1 MHDYKRYC
9 ILYVDDEEM
18 SLKYFQKSFG
28 NDFSVIT
35 ASSAAEGMRIIQ
47 ERGDD
52 IGVLLT
58 DQRMP
63 GEKGLQLIERA
74 RQLRPSMVRMMITA
88 YADFGVTVDAV
99 NNGNI
104 FRYISKPIQVE
115 DMRNTLRRALEFF
128 LLQRERDELLLE
140 KLSVVQNMIVAD
152 RIISLGVL
160 AAGLSQR
167 LRNPLDAV
175 RTFLHQTPAK
185 LRYEELDMNRLRDPA
200 FWRDFHAQVMAHAQ
214 QVSELVNHLDGIVT
228 VDAPA
233 VEAAVDPLPI
243 IKNTLLN
250 ARTRLEAKKVNLL
263 VDLPSALPALHVEP
277 SRFAR
282 MFELL
287 LEDELVNLPERS
299 TIHFQAQTQTVAGSP
314 VRILFTLSDDGP
326 GMPKDSLRSVFDP
339 FTSRDAAGQQ
349 FGLNLLGVFF
359 LAHHYGGSV
368 RATDNEGRGVTYI
381 VEIPVAAAQP
391 SCTSVS
397 SQEFVSKVL
406 VNDALWEK
414 LLSGV

>member
-1 MHDYKRYC
+1 MHDYKRYN

-28 NDFSVIT
+28 NDFSIIT
-35 ASSAAEGMRIIQ
+35 ASSAAEGLRIIQ
-47 ERGDD
+47 ERGDE

-74 RQLRPSMVRMMITA
+74 RQMRPRMVRMMITA

-115 DMRNTLRRALEFF
+115 DMRNTLRRALEYF

-160 AAGLSQR
+160 AAGLSER

-185 LRYEELDMNRLRDPA
+185 LRYEELDMNRLRDQA

-214 QVSELVNHLDGIVT
+214 QVSELVHHLDGVVT
-228 VDAPA
+228 SETSANETASDTLA
-233 VEAAVDPLPI
+233 LI
-243 IKNTLLN
+243 QTTLLKF
-250 ARTRLEAKKVNLL
+250 RPMMEAKKINLI
-263 VDLPSALPALHVEP
+263 VDVPSELPALFVEP
-277 SRFAR
+277 KRFAR
-282 MFELL
+282 MLELL
-287 LEDELVNLPERS
+287 LEDELLNLPDGS
-299 TIHFQAQTQTVAGSP
+299 TVHFRVSTQSVAGSP
-314 VRILFTLSDDGP
+314 IRVVFTLSDDGP
-326 GMPKDSLRSVFDP
+326 GFPTDSLRSVFDP
-339 FTSRDAAGQQ
+339 FTSRDAVGQQ
-349 FGLNLLGVFF
+349 FGLNLFGVFL

-368 RATDNEGRGVTYI
+368 KATANDEGGVTYV
-381 VEIPVAAAQP
+381 VEVPLAATQP
-391 SCTSVS
+391 SNNAIS
-397 SQEFVSKVL
+397 SQEFVTKVL

-414 LLSGV
+414 LLSGS

>member
-28 NDFSVIT
+28 NDFTVLT

-47 ERGDD
+47 ERGEE

-74 RQLRPSMVRMMITA
+74 RQLRPRMVRMMITA

-99 NNGNI
+99 NTGNI

-115 DMRNTLRRALEFF
+115 DMRNTLKRALEYF

-160 AAGLSQR
+160 AAGLSQQ

-200 FWRDFHAQVMAHAQ
+200 FWRDFHAQVLAHAQ
-214 QVSELVNHLDGIVT
+214 HVSELVNHLDGI
-228 VDAPA
+228 
-233 VEAAVDPLPI
+233 AAVAVPPVEKVSDPVAI
-243 IKNTLLN
+243 IQKVLK
-250 ARTRLEAKKVNLL
+250 AAKPKLDEKQISLL
-263 VDLPSALPALHVEP
+263 VDLPSDLPSLHVEP
-277 SRFAR
+277 ARFAR

-287 LEDELVNLPERS
+287 IEDHLVNLPTGS
-299 TIHFQAQTQTVAGSP
+299 TIHFQARTQAVAGSP
-314 VRILFTLSDDGP
+314 VRILFTLTDDGP
-326 GMPKDSLRSVFDP
+326 GIPTDSLRSVFDP

-368 RATDNEGRGVTYI
+368 RATDNDGKGVTYAL
-381 VEIPVAAAQP
+381 ELPVT
-391 SCTSVS
+391 CTQSANVTVS
-397 SQEFVSKVL
+397 SQEFVTKVL

>member
-47 ERGDD
+47 ERGDA

-74 RQLRPSMVRMMITA
+74 RQLRPRMVRMMITA

-115 DMRNTLRRALEFF
+115 DMRNTLKRALEYF

-160 AAGLSQR
+160 AAGLSQQ

-200 FWRDFHAQVMAHAQ
+200 FWRDFHAQVLAHAHH
-214 QVSELVNHLDGIVT
+214 VSELVGHLDGIAT
-228 VDAPA
+228 VGVPA
-233 VEAAVDPLPI
+233 LETASDTLAI
-243 IKNTLLN
+243 IQKV
-250 ARTRLEAKKVNLL
+250 LETAKLQLAEKRVSLL
-263 VDLPSALPALHVEP
+263 VDLPSELPALHVEP
-277 SRFAR
+277 ARFAR

-287 LEDELVNLPERS
+287 FEDEMVNLPEGS
-299 TIHFQAQTQTVAGSP
+299 TIRFQAHTQGVAGSP
-314 VRILFTLSDDGP
+314 VRIQFIISDDGP
-326 GMPKDSLRSVFDP
+326 GIPADSLRSVFDP

-368 RATDNEGRGVTYI
+368 RATDNDGKGVTY
-381 VEIPVAAAQP
+381 VLELPVTCTQP
-391 SCTSVS
+391 PNVTVS
-397 SQEFVSKVL
+397 SQEFVTKVL

>member
-28 NDFSVIT
+28 NDFRILT
-35 ASSAAEGMRIIQ
+35 ASSAAEGMRLIQ
-47 ERGDD
+47 ERGDE

-74 RQLRPSMVRMMITA
+74 RQLRPRMVRMMITA

-99 NNGNI
+99 NQGNI
-104 FRYISKPIQVE
+104 FRYISKPIQIE
-115 DMRNTLRRALEFF
+115 DMRNTLKRAIEYF

-140 KLSVVQNMIVAD
+140 KLSVVQNMIVTD

-160 AAGLSQR
+160 AAGLSQH

-185 LRYEELDMNRLRDPA
+185 LRYEELDMNRLRDPS
-200 FWRDFHAQVMAHAQ
+200 FWRDFHAQVLQHAHH
-214 QVSELVNHLDGIVT
+214 VSELVSHLDGI
-228 VDAPA
+228 AHA
-233 VEAAVDPLPI
+233 GAQSEAAVDPAAVIQKVLESF
-243 IKNTLLN
+243 K
-250 ARTRLEAKKVNLL
+250 ARLAERRIAVEAAI
-263 VDLPSALPALHVEP
+263 PAGLPALHVEAGK
-277 SRFAR
+277 FAR
-282 MFELL
+282 LFELL
-287 LEDELVNLPERS
+287 IEDELVNLPEGS
-299 TIHFQAQTQTVAGSP
+299 TIRFQAAPLNVSGSP
-314 VRILFTLSDDGP
+314 VRIQFTLSDDGP
-326 GMPKDSLRSVFDP
+326 GMPPDSLRSVFDP
-339 FTSRDAAGQQ
+339 FASRDAAGQQ

-359 LAHHYGGSV
+359 LTHHYGGSV
-368 RATDNEGRGVTYI
+368 KATDNHGKGVTYTL
-381 VEIPVAAAQP
+381 EIPVISPPASTTAVG
-391 SCTSVS
+391 SE
-397 SQEFVSKVL
+397 EFITKVL

-414 LLSGV
+414 LLAGA

>member
-28 NDFSVIT
+28 NDFRILT

-47 ERGDD
+47 EKGDE

-74 RQLRPSMVRMMITA
+74 RQLKPRMVRMMITA

-99 NNGNI
+99 NQGNI
-104 FRYISKPIQVE
+104 FRYISKPIQIE
-115 DMRNTLRRALEFF
+115 DMRNTLKRAIEYF

-140 KLSVVQNMIVAD
+140 KLSVVQNMIVTD

-160 AAGLSQR
+160 AAGLSQH

-200 FWRDFHAQVMAHAQ
+200 FWRDFHAQVLQHAHH
-214 QVSELVNHLDGIVT
+214 VSELVSHLDGITTGDTGETASDPAAIIQSVLSSLQPRLAERRIT
-228 VDAPA
+228 VQTDIPA
-233 VEAAVDPLPI
+233 G
-243 IKNTLLN
+243 
-250 ARTRLEAKKVNLL
+250 
-263 VDLPSALPALHVEP
+263 LPALNVQP
-277 SRFAR
+277 AKFAR
-282 MFELL
+282 IFELL
-287 LEDELVNLPERS
+287 LEDELVNLPEGSAIR
-299 TIHFQAQTQTVAGSP
+299 FQAAPLSVAGSP
-314 VRILFTLSDDGP
+314 VRVQFILSDDGP
-326 GMPKDSLRSVFDP
+326 GMPPDSLRSVFDP
-339 FTSRDAAGQQ
+339 FASRDAAGQQ

-359 LAHHYGGSV
+359 LVHHYGGSV
-368 RATDNEGRGVTYI
+368 KAADNHGKGVTYTLE
-381 VEIPVAAAQP
+381 VPVISPPAVSA
-391 SCTSVS
+391 SVS
-397 SQEFVSKVL
+397 SEEFITKVL

-414 LLSGV
+414 LLAGA